1 MALKKKIVFVAAPPA
16 SGKTYVCERL
26 AEAMGR
32 AVYLDK
38 DDLSDL
44 LRAAFR
50 ASGNE
55 VNMDGEFYV
64 NNLRA
69 SEYSTLLNIA
79 FSVLRFEDTVIVGA
93 PFGKE
98 VRDTEY
104 MRALKEKAD
113 ACGAQLI
120 LVWVYATKEQCL
132 ERMKKRSSD
141 RDTGKL
147 RNFEEYAKNINYT
160 PPYELGERGAVDRF
174 VFFDTT
180 SEESFAGSL
189 KLTLKILNDRN

>member
-55 VNMDGEFYV
+55 VDMDGEFYV

-104 MRALKEKAD
+104 MRAL
-113 ACGAQLI
+113 I
-120 LVWVYATKEQCL
+120 
-132 ERMKKRSSD
+132 S
-141 RDTGKL
+141 
-147 RNFEEYAKNINYT
+147 
-160 PPYELGERGAVDRF
+160 P
-174 VFFDTT
+174 
-180 SEESFAGSL
+180 SEIA
-189 KLTLKILNDRN
+189 RHRA

>member
-1 MALKKKIVFVAAPPA
+1 MALKKKLILVAAPPA

-26 AEAMGR
+26 AEAMGH

-55 VNMDGEFYV
+55 INMDGEFYV

-104 MRALKEKAD
+104 MRALKGKAGISYLNALVTPLSHIKFLAVGGVNHENLADYLKAGAKGVGVATAIADKAAISRGDYDEITRRAKMFTEK
-113 ACGAQLI
+113 I
-120 LVWVYATKEQCL
+120 
-132 ERMKKRSSD
+132 
-141 RDTGKL
+141 
-147 RNFEEYAKNINYT
+147 
-160 PPYELGERGAVDRF
+160 
-174 VFFDTT
+174 
-180 SEESFAGSL
+180 
-189 KLTLKILNDRN
+189 

>member
-55 VNMDGEFYV
+55 VDMDGEFYV
-64 NNLRA
+64 NNLKA
-69 SEYSTLLNIA
+69 KKENTMLNIGN
-79 FSVLRFEDTVIVGA
+79 RRE
-93 PFGKE
+93 
-98 VRDTEY
+98 
-104 MRALKEKAD
+104 
-113 ACGAQLI
+113 C
-120 LVWVYATKEQCL
+120 
-132 ERMKKRSSD
+132 
-141 RDTGKL
+141 
-147 RNFEEYAKNINYT
+147 
-160 PPYELGERGAVDRF
+160 
-174 VFFDTT
+174 FFDSFLIDEEKTT
-180 SEESFAGSL
+180 AERRLHKPTRVAFFGNYNPFTPLSQASQCSVSPPL
-189 KLTLKILNDRN
+189 

>member
-1 MALKKKIVFVAAPPA
+1 MAVKKKLILVAAPPA

-26 AEAMGR
+26 AEAVEH

-50 ASGNE
+50 SSGNE
-55 VNMDGEFYV
+55 VDMDGKFYI
-64 NNLRA
+64 NNLRS

-79 FSVLRFEDTVIVGA
+79 FSVLRFEDKVIVGA

-98 VRDTEY
+98 VRNTEY
-104 MRALKEKAD
+104 MNALKEKAG
-113 ACGAQLI
+113 AFGAQLV
-120 LVWVYATKEQCL
+120 LVWVYASKEQCF
-132 ERMKKRSSD
+132 ERMKKRNSD

-147 RNFEEYAKNINYT
+147 QNFEEYAKNINYS
-160 PPYELGERGAVDRF
+160 PPYELEECGAVHRF
-174 VFFDTT
+174 VIFDTT
-180 SEESFAGSL
+180 SEDTFERSL
-189 KLTLKILNDRN
+189 KQTLEIMKDIN